1 MRTALPETVLAQLF
15 TQARTHHAWTDTPL
29 SDGDLAR
36 LYDLL
41 KWGPTAVNT
50 NPARFLFLTTK
61 ATKQRLLPMLMD
73 SNVEQVKAAPV
84 TLIIAQDRRF
94 HDRVAELFP
103 AYDATSY
110 FEQNEKARG
119 EAGFR
124 NSSLQGAYA
133 ILAARALGF
142 DVCPMS
148 GFDAAAVDAEFF
160 AGTTWQSNF
169 LLTIGHGDASG
180 VYPRG
185 PRLAFDEACKII

>member
-1 MRTALPETVLAQLF
+1 MKAALPETALAQLF
-15 TQARTHHAWTDTPL
+15 TEARSPHAWADAPVSDDVL
-29 SDGDLAR
+29 SR
-36 LYDLL
+36 LYELL

-50 NPARFLFLTTK
+50 NPARFLFVTTP
-61 ATKQRLLPMLMD
+61 AAKQRLLPMLMD

-84 TLIIAQDRRF
+84 TLIVAQDSRF

-110 FEQNEKARG
+110 FEQDEKVRA

-133 ILAARALGF
+133 ILAARALGL

-148 GFDAAAVDAEFF
+148 GFDAPSVDAEFF
-160 AGTTWQSNF
+160 AGTNWHANF
-169 LLTIGHGDASG
+169 LMTIGHGDVAG
-180 VYPRG
+180 IYPRG
-185 PRLAFDEACKII
+185 PRLPFDEVCRII